1 MATVNVTIGRTVTSA
16 VGAQVNG
23 EPVRANG
30 GQVTVQIVAPA
41 AVGRIEQSND
51 AVNWIVATQEATDLT
66 TLDDGVFV
74 LHDLPE
80 WVRPATIADAGGPRA
95 LEFIFSVQKES

>member
-1 MATVNVTIGRTVTSA
+1 MATVNVTIGRTVAS
-16 VGAQVNG
+16 VNG
-23 EPVRANG
+23 SQANGIPVRANG

-41 AVGRIEQSND
+41 SLGRIEQSND

-66 TLDDGVFV
+66 TLASGVYI

-80 WVRPATIADAGGPRA
+80 WVRPSVNSDASAVRSF
-95 LEFIFSVQKES
+95 EFIFSIQKE